1 MSDQAASLEKAGNA
15 RDSSFLHERTDK
27 MLKLYVSYLSVLE
40 PFCREEEDDTD
51 KEPILLEVLLDCF
64 KKMRAAIDDLD
75 MDQMADVI
83 SQMKQYRFEDE
94 QKDLFVRLEC
104 AVEKIDVDDCE
115 QIMQE
120 WEKKL

>member
-1 MSDQAASLEKAGNA
+1 
-15 RDSSFLHERTDK
+15 
-27 MLKLYVSYLSVLE
+27 MLKLYVSYLPVLK

-51 KEPILLEVLLDCF
+51 KDPILLEVLLDCF
-64 KKMRAAIDDLD
+64 KEMRAAIDDLD